1 MQLIVMRH
9 GEAEGFTVNGDAQRN
24 LTHFGNHQAL
34 VAGRVLSDNGVDIQ
48 ELWVS
53 PYNRAQQTAAGVLS
67 SLTIPQQKTLPYLT
81 PESSVSQVL
90 DQIAQSAVQK
100 LMIISHQPLVG
111 DLIASLSGVQRHA
124 APAMATASMVLLEA
138 EQALAGCFD
147 IVWQRHSPDFVKSF

>member
-34 VAGRVLSDNGVDIQ
+34 VAGKILVDTGVAID

-53 PYNRAQQTAAGVLS
+53 PYNRAQQTAAAVMT
-67 SLTIPQQKTLPYLT
+67 SLPVPETKTLPGLT
-81 PESSVSQVL
+81 PDSSVNAVADL
-90 DQIAQSAVQK
+90 IARTDIDK
-100 LMIISHQPLVG
+100 LMIVSHQPLVG
-111 DLIASLSGVQRHA
+111 ELIASLSGVSRYA
-124 APAMATASMVLLEA
+124 VPMMATASMVLLEA
-138 EQALAGCFD
+138 EDVLPGCFN